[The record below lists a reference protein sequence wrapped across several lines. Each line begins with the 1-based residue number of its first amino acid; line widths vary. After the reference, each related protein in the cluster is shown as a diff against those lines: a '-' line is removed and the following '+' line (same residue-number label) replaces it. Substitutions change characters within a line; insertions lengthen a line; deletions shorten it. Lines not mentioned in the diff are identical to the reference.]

1 MKPKN
6 QRLSL
11 VGCASPRLAFET
23 GDSSDECAPVALEEC
38 AKAFKA
44 NGLLPGHY
52 VFLPTYPVL
61 YKGKRMT
68 AYLFEEK
75 RGVYGGMVTV
85 VMTEEYKVVDF
96 SQGCL

>member
-1 MKPKN
+1 
-6 QRLSL
+6 
-11 VGCASPRLAFET
+11 
-23 GDSSDECAPVALEEC
+23 
-38 AKAFKA
+38 
-44 NGLLPGHY
+44 
-52 VFLPTYPVL
+52 
-61 YKGKRMT
+61 MT